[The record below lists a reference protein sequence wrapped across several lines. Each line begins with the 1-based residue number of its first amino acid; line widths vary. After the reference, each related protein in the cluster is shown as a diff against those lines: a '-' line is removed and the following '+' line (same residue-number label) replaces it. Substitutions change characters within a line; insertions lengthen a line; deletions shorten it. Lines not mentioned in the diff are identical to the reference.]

1 MIERFHTKE
10 NAKIALSITNIFVME
25 IIFLAT
31 LMMGYL
37 NYFFYY
43 SNGYSSDSVSYRN
56 SSSPYSSF
64 DDSGITYSSDNSY
77 NSYSGSIRQS
87 SIASRQSSG
96 GGLSGGK

>member
-43 SNGYSSDSVSYRN
+43 SNG
-56 SSSPYSSF
+56 
-64 DDSGITYSSDNSY
+64 
-77 NSYSGSIRQS
+77 
-87 SIASRQSSG
+87 
-96 GGLSGGK
+96 